1 MTFYANLMIFTA
13 SLMIYL
19 VFEAGSIVNLFDT
32 VLTWTGLAASAILKR
47 LAEFWSETSC
57 QHISQQ

>member
-1 MTFYANLMIFTA
+1 MIFTA

-47 LAEFWSETSC
+47 LAEF
-57 QHISQQ
+57 